1 MYQALYRK
9 WRPKTFDDVVGQQ
22 HVTDTLKR
30 QVLLNRLSHAYLFT
44 GTRGTGKTTCAKLLA
59 RAVNCENP
67 VGGNPCGKCAAC
79 VGIENG
85 SILDVLEIDAASNN
99 SVDNVRALRE
109 DAVYTPASVKMRVYI
124 IDEVHM
130 LSNSAFN
137 ALLKI
142 LEEPPEHLMFIL
154 ATTELHKV
162 PATILSRCQR
172 YSFKRVSQED
182 IAARL
187 GVVAKAEGIQLSEE
201 ACEMLSRMADG
212 ALRDALSLLDQCSG
226 DVVDKERVISAIG
239 VADTQE
245 ICRIFEAIKS
255 RNGSAAMDILNELYM
270 NGRDVASV
278 LDRLAELYRDL
289 LMTRLA
295 PKGGSSLLKG
305 GFTAAELSA
314 LSQGAEVPNL
324 LAGLDVLEEAISGL
338 RGSSNRRIAAE
349 LCLLRLC
356 DYAPAEPVQ
365 TYAQPQVVYVSAPA
379 PAAVEKSPELA
390 PAPVADDLPW
400 EAPPAP
406 DDYDAPPAWE
416 PPVYDEPEPVYEAP
430 APVPE
435 PAPAPV
441 QSGGGVDWKAVLR
454 GVKSGM
460 DDYIFNIL
468 ADESQIEAAIEDGL
482 IRVMWK
488 NPFAMSM
495 VDESDIKLAIAEVA
509 KKLSGGNW
517 RVSVEEYHEGAK
529 TTQSKLD
536 RLMSRFDIK
545 YDDEGE

>member
-30 QVLLNRLSHAYLFT
+30 QVLLGRLSHAYLFT
-44 GTRGTGKTTCAKLLA
+44 GTRGTGKTTCAKLLS

-67 VGGNPCGKCAAC
+67 VGGNPCGKCPAC
-79 VGIENG
+79 TGIENG

-99 SVDNVRALRE
+99 GVDNVRALRE
-109 DAVYTPASVKMRVYI
+109 DAVYTPASVKKRVYI

-130 LSNSAFN
+130 LSNPAFN

-187 GVVAKAEGIQLSEE
+187 AAIAGAEGMELSKE

-212 ALRDALSLLDQCSG
+212 SLRDALSLLDQCSG
-226 DVVDKERVISAIG
+226 DVIDKERVINAIG

-245 ICRIFEAIKS
+245 VCRIF
-255 RNGSAAMDILNELYM
+255 SAVNSKDAFMALNILDELYT
-270 NGRDVASV
+270 NGRDVSAA
-278 LDRLAELYRDL
+278 LDRLAELYRDI

-305 GFTAAELSA
+305 GFTAAELARLGEDTDVS
-314 LSQGAEVPNL
+314 VL
-324 LAGLDVLEEAISGL
+324 LAGLDILEETLSNL
-338 RGSSNRRIAAE
+338 RTSANRRIAAE
-349 LCLLRLC
+349 LCLIKLC
-356 DYAPAEPVQ
+356 DHVPAAPGS
-365 TYAQPQVVYVSAPA
+365 TCITAQPLSTPVKSA
-379 PAAVEKSPELA
+379 EK
-390 PAPVADDLPW
+390 
-400 EAPPAP
+400 
-406 DDYDAPPAWE
+406 
-416 PPVYDEPEPVYEAP
+416 PEPVLNEEAAAQHASAVAEENAGIIPIALDIPP
-430 APVPE
+430 AGRELP
-435 PAPAPV
+435 PAAP
-441 QSGGGVDWKAVLR
+441 QHSLNWKSMLCEM
-454 GVKSGM
+454 KHNL
-460 DDYIFNIL
+460 DDYIYKIL
-468 ADESQIEAAIEDGL
+468 EDTSQIDAELSGGV

-495 VDESDIKLAIAEVA
+495 VDESRVKQMIAEAA
-509 KKLSGGNW
+509 KKLSGENW
-517 RVSVEEYHEGAK
+517 RVLVEEYRTGEAK
-529 TTQSKLD
+529 SESKLD